1 MAASLFISFIA
12 LINTTYYTVETAL
25 EFRKHNKKKMFSEY
39 CARFS
44 NDTNLKNVA
53 EWLLF
58 ITKKDSH
65 GILIERSKRSKKE
78 YMEPTPFEKERFWCF
93 LIELNIQIKDKQI
106 EKEDAMK
113 IFSRYAQ
120 LIGIVLETHNNSN
133 KWDRTAIAELLSE
146 EIS

>member
-1 MAASLFISFIA
+1 
-12 LINTTYYTVETAL
+12 
-25 EFRKHNKKKMFSEY
+25 MFSEY